1 MLNIITIAIFE
12 TVTLVMLGGGV
23 ILFLGILAL
32 AVRCMR
38 KVEPGTVGV
47 RTGLGG
53 IKVRDSWCVVLPLI
67 HKYDIM
73 DISVKRLEINRQG
86 ADGLICKDNLR
97 ADITV
102 AFYIRVDKP
111 QAQEVAQAVG
121 CDRAS
126 EIDQLRQLFEAKF
139 SEALKT
145 AGKQFDFTSLYTER
159 DQFKQSILEV
169 IGQDLNGY
177 HLEDAAIDYL
187 EQTPLSKMDPN
198 NVLDSIG
205 IKLINGVTAKQAEE
219 ANQILRNK
227 EKEIKRQDVEATEAI
242 LQLDKQK
249 AEAEEQQKREIATI
263 TAREEAEAN
272 KVTEEERLKAESAR
286 INTEQEL
293 GVAEENKQRQII
305 VAQKNRERTQAIETE
320 RVEKD
325 RLLEVTERERIVTL
339 ANIEKEKTI
348 ETEQKNIQEVIRERV
363 ELEKT
368 VVVEK
373 EKIKDTESFATADRE
388 KRVLI
393 TQAEMQAEE
402 ALVKDIKAAEAEKK
416 SAELHAEQ
424 EKYKQVLAAEGSKE
438 AAEMKAE
445 EIMIAAD
452 SEEKAASK
460 LAAAKKS
467 EASGISALEAAA
479 GLAQAQVI
487 SAKAEAKE
495 KDGTAEA
502 NVMEIKFQA
511 EAKGITE
518 KAEAMK
524 IFDGVGREHEEFKLN
539 LNKDK
544 EIELAQI
551 GVTKD
556 IAEQQALI
564 VGEALKSAN
573 IDIVGGDN
581 VFFDKITN
589 AITQGKSVDR
599 FANNS
604 QVITDVKDTF
614 FNGDPEYFKQK
625 LAEWAGEYG
634 LTTDSIK
641 NLTISAL
648 IGQMISES
656 KDSGKTSILKQALEM
671 AGNFG
676 IADNPANSVIKLPAS
691 EN

>member
-1 MLNIITIAIFE
+1 MLNNNIIGILESMGIF
-12 TVTLVMLGGGV
+12 LGGAIV
-23 ILFLGILAL
+23 IFIFGIIAL

-47 RTGLGG
+47 RTGWGG
-53 IKVRDSWCVVLPLI
+53 IKIEEDYIIVLPLL

-73 DISVKRLEINRQG
+73 DIAVKRLEINRQG
-86 ADGLICKDNLR
+86 TDGLICRDNLR

-102 AFYIRVDKP
+102 AFYIRVDKN
-111 QAQEVAQAVG
+111 QAKEVAQAVG
-121 CDRAS
+121 CERAS

-187 EQTPLSKMDPN
+187 EQTPLDKMDVN

-219 ANQILRNK
+219 SNQILRNK

-263 TAREEAEAN
+263 TAREVAEAN

-393 TQAEMQAEE
+393 TKAEMQAEE

-416 SAELHAEQ
+416 SAELAAEQ
-424 EKYKQVLAAEGSKE
+424 DKYKQVLAAEGAKE
-438 AAEMKAE
+438 AAEMKAD
-445 EIMIAAD
+445 EILIAAD
-452 SEEKAASK
+452 SQEKAATK

-467 EASGISALEAAA
+467 EASGVTALDAAA
-479 GLAQAQVI
+479 GLAQANVI

-502 NVMEIKFQA
+502 NVMELKFQA

-551 GVTKD
+551 GVQKD

-573 IDIVGGDN
+573 IDIVGGES

-599 FANNS
+599 LANNS

-614 FNGDPEYFKQK
+614 FNGDPDYFKQK
-625 LAEWAGEYG
+625 LTDWAGDFG
-634 LTTDSIK
+634 ITSDSIK

-671 AGNFG
+671 AANFG
-676 IADNPANSVIKLPAS
+676 IADNPANSVINLPNS